1 MANHEL
7 VTSIADQWSN
17 GCAYGLDMGKRRNPS
32 SRSIRSIPGGEF
44 LTTGKTV
51 RHAALASK
59 RCGHLCVGNRAP
71 TVTRRR
77 NNPTRRNLANLT
89 AAMAAIHA

>member
-1 MANHEL
+1 ME
-7 VTSIADQWSN
+7 QWLCLWSRY
-17 GCAYGLDMGKRRNPS
+17 AQTEKPEQPIYSLD
-32 SRSIRSIPGGEF
+32 PGGEF

-71 TVTRRR
+71 TLTRRR